1 VIRITQV
8 GGASEGANRHG
19 MQVADVSFARF
30 VYPFVFKD
38 ADASSLQEIVR
49 RLKAAGWAVG
59 AFPEGD
65 LLPHVRDYL
74 NPGDDGE
81 ATAYLLTL
89 AQANLESLAQQTLC
103 PTHET
108 PPQWQIELP
117 SSCLPFT
124 LEGAQLAIFRGGVAL
139 LTLDARPESATL
151 DDWLDFVYHF
161 RAFAGEAGETQDL
174 SAPTLHCGDTTL
186 KGIKPLID
194 HLLQPA
200 NAPAAEDLFMR
211 NLMLPFTALYVDG
224 ELSEAEKYRL
234 LYRVR
239 LCFSSRH
246 ELYPPCAELRPDHPC
261 LLEYAQDMWF
271 TFAQQ
276 AAGFVAFNAPSNAG
290 NFFRT
295 DLPRRLR
302 NRYFLLYQLA
312 LHQKFMLMHLSDQ
325 VSESWLR
332 GDEAT
337 RMATFTRIRDALLE
351 FTARGYFA
359 QVMQLEQHHRYYCRW
374 RETLQLET
382 LYQEVS
388 DEVREMHDYLQLQLE
403 RRRVEQSEKLN
414 RAVLWLTGIT
424 VFFALPSLFV
434 SFLGANVQ
442 TLEQWDSVLH
452 PYWWGVGLA
461 LFALLGILIVAVIAL
476 AFARTKQR

>member
-1 VIRITQV
+1 
-8 GGASEGANRHG
+8 
-19 MQVADVSFARF
+19 MQVADVSFVRF
-30 VYPFVFKD
+30 VYPFVLGS
-38 ADASSLQEIVR
+38 ADAPPLRSIVPQF
-49 RLKAAGWAVG
+49 KAAGWVAG
-59 AFPEGD
+59 AFTEGD

-74 NPGDDGE
+74 NPGDAGE
-81 ATAYLLTL
+81 ATAHLLTL
-89 AQANLESLAQQTLC
+89 VQADLAHLAQRTLC
-103 PTHET
+103 PTHPT
-108 PPQWQIELP
+108 PLQWQIHLP
-117 SSCLPFT
+117 NRQLPFV
-124 LEGAQLAIFRGGVAL
+124 LEGAQLAIFRGGIAL
-139 LTLDARPESATL
+139 LTLDARPESDAL

-174 SAPTLHCGDTTL
+174 SAPTIDCSHATL

-194 HLLQPA
+194 QLLKPA
-200 NAPAAEDLFMR
+200 RVHAVDDLFMR
-211 NLMLPFTALYVDG
+211 NLMLPFTALYVEGD
-224 ELSEAEKYRL
+224 LSEAEKYQL

-246 ELYPPCAELRPDHPC
+246 ELYPPCTELRPDHPC
-261 LLEYAQDMWF
+261 LLAYAQDMWF

-276 AAGFVAFNAPSNAG
+276 AAGFVAFNAPNNPEG
-290 NFFRT
+290 FFRA

-302 NRYFLLYQLA
+302 NRYFLLYQLV
-312 LHQKFMLMHLSDQ
+312 LHQKFMLMHLSDK
-325 VSESWLR
+325 VSESWLQ
-332 GDEAT
+332 GDEST

-388 DEVREMHDYLQLQLE
+388 DEVREMYDYLQLD
-403 RRRVEQSEKLN
+403 QSRKLN
-414 RAVLWLTGIT
+414 HAVLWLTGIT

-442 TLEQWDSVLH
+442 TLEQWDNAWH
-452 PYWWGVGLA
+452 PYWWMTGLA
-461 LFALLGILIVAVIAL
+461 AFAMLGVLLVAAIAL
-476 AFARTKQR
+476 ALARTKQR

>member
-1 VIRITQV
+1 
-8 GGASEGANRHG
+8 
-19 MQVADVSFARF
+19 M
-30 VYPFVFKD
+30 
-38 ADASSLQEIVR
+38 
-49 RLKAAGWAVG
+49 
-59 AFPEGD
+59 
-65 LLPHVRDYL
+65 
-74 NPGDDGE
+74 
-81 ATAYLLTL
+81 
-89 AQANLESLAQQTLC
+89 
-103 PTHET
+103 
-108 PPQWQIELP
+108 
-117 SSCLPFT
+117 
-124 LEGAQLAIFRGGVAL
+124 
-139 LTLDARPESATL
+139 
-151 DDWLDFVYHF
+151 YHF

-211 NLMLPFTALYVDG
+211 NLMLPFTALCVDG

-239 LCFSSRH
+239 LCFSSQH
-246 ELYPPCAELRPDHPC
+246 ELRPPCAELRPDHPC

-276 AAGFVAFNAPSNAG
+276 AAGFVAFNAPSDPKS
-290 NFFRT
+290 FFRA

-359 QVMQLEQHHRYYCRW
+359 QVMQLEQHHRYYSRW

-388 DEVREMHDYLQLQLE
+388 DEVREMHDYLQLHLE

-414 RAVLWLTGIT
+414 RAVLWLTGVT
-424 VFFALPSLFV
+424 VGFALPSLFV

-442 TLEQWDSVLH
+442 TLEQWDSAWH
-452 PYWWGVGLA
+452 PYWWTAGLA
-461 LFALLGILIVAVIAL
+461 VFALLGALLVAGIAL
-476 AFARTKQR
+476 AFARMKQR

>member
-1 VIRITQV
+1 MR
-8 GGASEGANRHG
+8 
-19 MQVADVSFARF
+19 VADVSFARF

-38 ADASSLQEIVR
+38 ADAASLQAIVH
-49 RLKAAGWAVG
+49 RLKAAGWAAG

-74 NPGDDGE
+74 NPGGDGE

-89 AQANLESLAQQTLC
+89 AQASLTSLAQQTLC
-103 PTHET
+103 PAHAT
-108 PPQWQIELP
+108 PLQWRIHLP
-117 SSCLPFT
+117 SRQLPFA
-124 LEGAQLAIFRGGVAL
+124 LGGAQLAIFRGGVAL

-174 SAPTLHCGDTTL
+174 SAPTIYCGDAPF
-186 KGIKPLID
+186 KGVKPLID
-194 HLLQPA
+194 QLL
-200 NAPAAEDLFMR
+200 APAHAPASEDLFMR
-211 NLMLPFTALYVDG
+211 NLMLPFAALYVDG

-246 ELYPPCAELRPDHPC
+246 ELHPPCAELHPNHPY

-312 LHQKFMLMHLSDQ
+312 LHQKFMLMRLSDQ

-332 GDEAT
+332 GDEQT

-382 LYQEVS
+382 LYHEVS

-414 RAVLWLTGIT
+414 RAVLWLTGVT
-424 VFFALPSLFV
+424 VGFALPSLFV

-442 TLEQWDSVLH
+442 TLEQWDSAWH
-452 PYWWGVGLA
+452 PYWWTAGLA
-461 LFALLGILIVAVIAL
+461 VFALLGALLVAVIAL
-476 AFARTKQR
+476 AFARTKQG

>member
-1 VIRITQV
+1 VLQQ
-8 GGASEGANRHG
+8 S
-19 MQVADVSFARF
+19 AR
-30 VYPFVFKD
+30 
-38 ADASSLQEIVR
+38 
-49 RLKAAGWAVG
+49 AA
-59 AFPEGD
+59 
-65 LLPHVRDYL
+65 
-74 NPGDDGE
+74 
-81 ATAYLLTL
+81 
-89 AQANLESLAQQTLC
+89 
-103 PTHET
+103 
-108 PPQWQIELP
+108 
-117 SSCLPFT
+117 
-124 LEGAQLAIFRGGVAL
+124 
-139 LTLDARPESATL
+139 
-151 DDWLDFVYHF
+151 
-161 RAFAGEAGETQDL
+161 
-174 SAPTLHCGDTTL
+174 
-186 KGIKPLID
+186 
-194 HLLQPA
+194 
-200 NAPAAEDLFMR
+200 
-211 NLMLPFTALYVDG
+211 
-224 ELSEAEKYRL
+224 
-234 LYRVR
+234 
-239 LCFSSRH
+239 
-246 ELYPPCAELRPDHPC
+246 YPPCAELRPDHPC

-414 RAVLWLTGIT
+414 RAVLWLTGARSSSRCPACSSAFWARMCRRWSSGT
-424 VFFALPSLFV
+424 AH
-434 SFLGANVQ
+434 
-442 TLEQWDSVLH
+442 WH
-452 PYWWGVGLA
+452 PYWWGVGLVA
-461 LFALLGILIVAVIAL
+461 SVLLGVLLVAVIAL
-476 AFARTKQR
+476 AFARTKQG